1 MTTILLFITAY
12 LLGSIPSGLWIGHYF
27 FHKNLSDYG
36 SGNIGTTNTFRIL
49 GKKAGTVV
57 FAIDLL
63 KGTLATILPM
73 LFGITTLSPALFG
86 LFAVLGHTYSIFN
99 HFRGGKAVATAAG
112 LLLGYNPAFFFL
124 LLAFFITTFYLTS
137 MVSFASIFCA
147 GLAAILV
154 LILPACHLIFE
165 SYDWLF
171 TLIILFV
178 AGFII
183 LRHRANIARIRSKT
197 ENIFNIGLNITHQ
210 GKQD

>member
-1 MTTILLFITAY
+1 MTTILLLAVAY
-12 LLGSIPSGLWIGHYF
+12 LLGAIPSGLWIGQYF

-63 KGTLATILPM
+63 KGTIATLLPV
-73 LFGITTLSPALFG
+73 LFGVSHVSPALFG
-86 LFAVLGHTYSIFN
+86 LFAVLGHTFSIFN

-112 LLLGYNPAFFFL
+112 LLLGYSPAFFFL

-147 GLAAILV
+147 ALAAILV
-154 LILPACHLIFE
+154 LILPAYHLIFQ

-183 LRHRANIARIRSKT
+183 IRHRENIARIKAKT
-197 ENIFNIGLNITHQ
+197 ENIFNFGLNITHQ
-210 GKQD
+210 GK